1 MNWWSDLI
9 WLLGVAL
16 SVLHLLGILAALHA
30 LLTVRTA
37 QGSSAWVLSLLLLPE
52 LTLLPYLV
60 FGRSRFEGYIAARR
74 QENRQMQLAAQAQGW
89 PLATPADNSVRGLPA
104 LAKLTGMHCRGGNQV
119 RLLINGD
126 DTFTAILQAIRAAQS
141 LVIVQFFIIRD
152 DRLGRLLQEALL
164 ERAAAGVR
172 VYLLYD
178 GVGSHDLPPAYIER
192 LRTGGVHA
200 RTFRARQGWGRR
212 FQLNFR
218 NHRKIV
224 VVDGTCAFV
233 GGHNVGTEYLGE
245 KPPLAPW
252 RDTHVEV
259 RGPAVVDLQL
269 TFSEDW
275 YWASQHLPE
284 LNLQLQQQ
292 AGSMHCQVI
301 AGGPADRLETTQ
313 LFFLEAIGQAQRRIW
328 ITSPYYVPDEA
339 IDAALRLAVLR
350 GVDVRLLLPSRPD
363 HRVVFAASSLYALG
377 AVAAGI
383 GVYRYQPGFMH
394 QKVLLVDDE
403 LAAIGSANLDN
414 RSLRLNFEVMLVTV
428 DRPFASSVEHML
440 SADFAQAQRMTLDDA
455 RVSFIQRLW
464 MRLTR
469 LFAPIL

>member
-1 MNWWSDLI
+1 MNWWSDFV

-16 SVLHLLGILAALHA
+16 SAWHLLGILAALHA

-37 QGSSAWVLSLLLLPE
+37 QGSVAWVVSLLLLPE
-52 LTLLPYLV
+52 LTLLPYLI
-60 FGRSRFEGYIAARR
+60 FGRSRFAGYIAARR
-74 QENRQMQLAAQAQGW
+74 QENGQMQLAVQAQGW
-89 PLATPADNSVRGLPA
+89 PLAGTADDSVRGLPA
-104 LAKLTGMHCRGGNQV
+104 LTKLTGMHCRGGNLV
-119 RLLINGD
+119 SLLINGN
-126 DTFTAILQAIRAAQS
+126 DTFKAILQAISGAQS
-141 LVIVQFFIIRD
+141 LIIVQSFIIRD

-164 ERAAAGVR
+164 ARAAAGVR
-172 VYLLYD
+172 VYLLFD
-178 GVGSHDLPPAYIER
+178 GVGSHDLPSAYSKR
-192 LRTGGVHA
+192 LRAGGVQVCA
-200 RTFRARQGWGRR
+200 FRAHRGWGRR

-218 NHRKIV
+218 NHRKVV

-233 GGHNVGTEYLGE
+233 GGHNVGIEYLGE

-252 RDTHVEV
+252 RDTHVQV
-259 RGPAVVDLQL
+259 RGPAVADLQL
-269 TFSEDW
+269 SFSEDW
-275 YWASQHLPE
+275 YWATQHLPE
-284 LNLQLQQQ
+284 LNLQPQQQ
-292 AGSMHCQVI
+292 AGNMHCQVI

-313 LFFLEAIGQAQRRIW
+313 LFFLEAIGLAQRRIW

-363 HRVVFAASSLYALG
+363 HRVVFAASALYAFG

-383 GVYRYQPGFMH
+383 GVYRYLPGFLH
-394 QKVLLVDDE
+394 QKVVLVDDE

-428 DRPFASSVEHML
+428 DRTFASSVEKML
-440 SADFAQAQRMTLDDA
+440 SADFAQARRLTLDDA
-455 RVSFIQRLW
+455 RVRFIQRLW
-464 MRLTR
+464 MRLTG

>member
-1 MNWWSDLI
+1 MNWWSDFI
-9 WLLGVAL
+9 WLLGAAL
-16 SVLHLLGILAALHA
+16 SVLHLLGLLAALHA

-37 QGSSAWVLSLLLLPE
+37 QGSVAWVVSLLLLPE
-52 LTLLPYLV
+52 LTLLPYLI
-60 FGRSRFEGYIAARR
+60 FGRSRFAGYIAARR
-74 QENRQMQLAAQAQGW
+74 QENGQMQRAAQAQGW
-89 PLATPADNSVRGLPA
+89 PVTTPADDTARGLPA

-126 DTFTAILQAIRAAQS
+126 DTFKAILHAIRGAQS

-152 DRLGRLLQEALL
+152 DRLGRQMQEALL

-172 VYLLYD
+172 VYLLFD
-178 GVGSHDLPPAYIER
+178 GVGSHDLPRAYIDR
-192 LRTGGVHA
+192 LRAGGVHA
-200 RTFRARQGWGRR
+200 RAFRAREGWGRR

-233 GGHNVGTEYLGE
+233 GGHNVGNEYLGK

-275 YWASQHLPE
+275 YWATRHLPE
-284 LNLQLQQQ
+284 LILQPQQQ

-363 HRVVFAASSLYALG
+363 HRVVYAASSLYALG

-383 GVYRYQPGFMH
+383 GVYRYQPGFLH

-428 DRPFASSVEHML
+428 DRPFASSVEQML
-440 SADFAQAQRMTLDDA
+440 RADFAQARRLTLDDA
-455 RVSFIQRLW
+455 RVTFAQRLW
-464 MRLTR
+464 MRMTG

>member
-1 MNWWSDLI
+1 MPFDAAPNE
-9 WLLGVAL
+9 AL
-16 SVLHLLGILAALHA
+16 SLAWY
-30 LLTVRTA
+30 A
-37 QGSSAWVLSLLLLPE
+37 QRKP
-52 LTLLPYLV
+52 V
-60 FGRSRFEGYIAARR
+60 F
-74 QENRQMQLAAQAQGW
+74 
-89 PLATPADNSVRGLPA
+89 T
-104 LAKLTGMHCRGGNQV
+104 GGNQV

-126 DTFTAILQAIRAAQS
+126 DTFTAILQAIRGAQS

-192 LRTGGVHA
+192 LRVGGVHA

-301 AGGPADRLETTQ
+301 AGGPAEIDRYDRLRNINFEIELNQ
-313 LFFLEAIGQAQRRIW
+313 QPLGEVERQA
-328 ITSPYYVPDEA
+328 
-339 IDAALRLAVLR
+339 LA
-350 GVDVRLLLPSRPD
+350 LPSLKTLPPGVMRSTVGDAETALADATDAVTNFEP
-363 HRVVFAASSLYALG
+363 AADRSALTAAEEELATKQTEYNRAAGLNIMGRTTTPEFGVCGSTENPEVYTTRNPWDPAYTSGGSSSGSAVT
-377 AVAAGI
+377 VAAG
-383 GVYRYQPGFMH
+383 
-394 QKVLLVDDE
+394 
-403 LAAIGSANLDN
+403 LASFALGTDTAGSGRVPAALK
-414 RSLRLNFEVMLVTV
+414 RS
-428 DRPFASSVEHML
+428 
-440 SADFAQAQRMTLDDA
+440 
-455 RVSFIQRLW
+455 
-464 MRLTR
+464 
-469 LFAPIL
+469 